1 MLLSRAE
8 IEHVALLSRLKLTDE
23 EVERFTVQLNDI
35 LEHFTALQGADTSG
49 VSDTTHAVP
58 MVNVFRE
65 DVEKVAFTPDEA
77 LQNAPDR
84 SGDLFKVPRVVD

>member
-1 MLLSRAE
+1 MLLSREE
-8 IEHVALLSRLKLTDE
+8 IEHVALLSRLKLTGE
-23 EVERFTVQLNDI
+23 EIERFTIQLNDI
-35 LEHFTALQGADTSG
+35 LEHFTALQSADTSD

-65 DVEKVAFTPDEA
+65 DVEKVPFTPEEA
-77 LQNAPDR
+77 LQNAPDK